1 MYLLFLFIFSQA
13 TNIRKILIFVCLLN
27 AYMTYKHIISGIIHR
42 LIFAAASAVILLSC
56 STFPENELYIDHSS
70 KWGPHTSG
78 HTDRN
83 SSGRRDKVFIVYS
96 MGYNNLAYDL
106 NEDIEELLSGD
117 IPSYSPSDNA
127 LVIMSHST
135 LNNRTN
141 YSTPTSPVLLHAY
154 KAVDGT
160 IRKDTIAVFPEGS
173 IAATKEVLNE
183 VLTCVQDRFPA
194 DHYGMLVSSHATGWA
209 PQMYCYSPPDKSS
222 SGIWRAQEKDFRP
235 LEKYTDERPLTK
247 SIGAHFNGSSADM
260 KEIELPDFAEAI
272 PFHLDFIIFDCC
284 LMGGVEVAYEL
295 RNVCDKVMFSQ
306 TEILSGGVEYTTM
319 AGHIFSG
326 EEPDLKAIAFD
337 YYTKYA
343 EKTVLQER
351 SATVSVVDCRKLGP
365 VAEIVRKNAA
375 GITALAE
382 SRDRKKVQ
390 QYFQNGLERNHGI
403 FFDLEDMVIKS
414 GAPESDLNALSSA
427 LDECIICRHATPT
440 FLTHLDIRHHSG
452 LSMYMK
458 DSDRE
463 ILNNYYT
470 TLEWN
475 KATGLIT
482 DNE

>member
-1 MYLLFLFIFSQA
+1 
-13 TNIRKILIFVCLLN
+13 
-27 AYMTYKHIISGIIHR
+27 
-42 LIFAAASAVILLSC
+42 
-56 STFPENELYIDHSS
+56 
-70 KWGPHTSG
+70 
-78 HTDRN
+78 
-83 SSGRRDKVFIVYS
+83 
-96 MGYNNLAYDL
+96 
-106 NEDIEELLSGD
+106 
-117 IPSYSPSDNA
+117 
-127 LVIMSHST
+127 
-135 LNNRTN
+135 
-141 YSTPTSPVLLHAY
+141 
-154 KAVDGT
+154 
-160 IRKDTIAVFPEGS
+160 
-173 IAATKEVLNE
+173 
-183 VLTCVQDRFPA
+183 
-194 DHYGMLVSSHATGWA
+194 
-209 PQMYCYSPPDKSS
+209 
-222 SGIWRAQEKDFRP
+222 
-235 LEKYTDERPLTK
+235 
-247 SIGAHFNGSSADM
+247 
-260 KEIELPDFAEAI
+260 
-272 PFHLDFIIFDCC
+272 
-284 LMGGVEVAYEL
+284 MGGVEVAYEL